1 MLSKAFH
8 PRLLHPYYTLVSQCP
23 QGDNLMS
30 RRVRD
35 AALETRTARH
45 RLQVRKE
52 PFYRLI
58 EPGLFLGYRKLA
70 NSPGTWLVRR
80 FNGNAPGGSPY
91 TRTNITTTDGLPVIA
106 DDYSDANGET
116 ILSFAQAQERA
127 KAFRPDARQA
137 HGPHKVTEA
146 LADYFAHLREGG
158 RPETLVRE
166 AENRAAALIVPKLG
180 DKEVAALTTKQLRGW
195 RDALIRSGARLRT
208 RTGEAQKYRK
218 ADDGE
223 DALRARRA
231 SANRV
236 WTILRAALNYAFIEG
251 KADNDSAWR
260 RVKPFGSVERSRVAY
275 LTVAE
280 SKRLLNACPPDFR
293 QLVRA
298 ALETGARVSQLR
310 ELVVRDFDS
319 DSKTVQLRT
328 RKGNGEVKTYRCVLT
343 DDGAALFAD
352 LCAGRA
358 AGEPILRKADGRAW
372 GESHQVRAMTAA
384 CAHAKIGAAV
394 SFHSLRHTWAS
405 LAAMNGTPLL
415 VIAQNLGHTDVRM
428 VEKHYGHLAPSYVAD
443 AIRAG
448 APRFGMHK
456 PGNVRPLTKR

>member
-180 DKEVAALTTKQLRGW
+180 DKEVAALTTKQLRG
-195 RDALIRSGARLRT
+195 
-208 RTGEAQKYRK
+208 
-218 ADDGE
+218 
-223 DALRARRA
+223 
-231 SANRV
+231 
-236 WTILRAALNYAFIEG
+236 LRAALNYAFIEG

>member
-1 MLSKAFH
+1 
-8 PRLLHPYYTLVSQCP
+8 
-23 QGDNLMS
+23 MS
-30 RRVRD
+30 RKVRD
-35 AALETRTARH
+35 ANLETRTARH
-45 RLQVRKE
+45 RLAVRKE

-58 EPGLFLGYRKLA
+58 EPGLFMGYRRLA
-70 NSPGTWLVRR
+70 NAPGTWLVRR
-80 FNGNAPGGSPY
+80 LNSNAASGSPY
-91 TRTNITTTDGLPVIA
+91 TRTNITTADGRPVIA
-106 DDYSDANGET
+106 DDFSDANGET
-116 ILSFAQAQERA
+116 IMSFAQAQQRA

-137 HGPHKVTEA
+137 HGPYKVTDA
-146 LADYFAHLREGG
+146 LADYFAHLRDGG

-166 AENRAAALIVPKLG
+166 AENRAGALVVPKLG
-180 DKEVAALTTKQLRGW
+180 DKEVATLTTKQLRTW
-195 RDALIRSGARLRT
+195 RDALVRSGARLRT

-223 DALRARRA
+223 DATRARRA

-236 WTILRAALNYAFIEG
+236 WSIFRAALNHAFVEG

-293 QLVRA
+293 LLVRA

-310 ELVVRDFDS
+310 ELVVRDFDP
-319 DSKTVQLRT
+319 DSNTVQLRT
-328 RKGNGEVKTYRCVLT
+328 RKGNGEVKNYRAVLT
-343 DDGAALFAD
+343 DDGAQLFAD

-358 AGEPILRKADGRAW
+358 AGEPILRRADGKAW

-384 CAHAKIGAAV
+384 CARAKISQAV
-394 SFHSLRHTWAS
+394 SFHSLRHSWAS
-405 LAAMNGTPLL
+405 LAAMNGTPLP
-415 VIAQNLGHTDVRM
+415 VIAQNLGHTDTRM
-428 VEKHYGHLAPSYVAD
+428 VERFYGHLAPSYVAD

-448 APRFGMHK
+448 APRFGPHK
-456 PGNVRPLTKR
+456 RSNVRALG